1 MIKTKSYKA
10 ALVFLIL
17 LVQSNLMTAQQK
29 QYQVYTAAFYNLENL
44 FDTEADPAINDTEFT
59 PAGSNRWT
67 TEKYNKKQAN
77 MAKVISRLGKK
88 YSQTG
93 PAFIGLCELEN
104 RRVLEDLV
112 AQPALAATG
121 YGIVHYDSPDR
132 RGVDVALL
140 YNPAL
145 FKVKDS
151 KTFAYH
157 IKDMAEYRTR
167 DILLVK
173 GQLAGED
180 LHVLVNHWPS
190 RYGGKSSELRE
201 HAATIVRKVVDSL
214 YAADDKAKVVIMGDL
229 NDDPTDKSVRVVLGA
244 KKYQNEVEKGGLFN
258 TMWQHYDRG
267 IGSLG
272 YQGKWNLFDQIIVSE
287 PLLGEDKTSLKFWKS
302 EIFNPEFLIT
312 QEGRY
317 KGYPF
322 RTFSGNVFQN
332 GFSDHFP
339 TLIYLVKELK

>member
-1 MIKTKSYKA
+1 MTKTISFKA
-10 ALVFLIL
+10 ALIFLVLVVQSGL
-17 LVQSNLMTAQQK
+17 LVAQQK

-59 PAGSNRWT
+59 PAGSNNWT
-67 TEKYNKKQAN
+67 REKYYKKQAN

-88 YSQTG
+88 YNAAG

-104 RRVLEDLV
+104 RKVLEDLTQ
-112 AQPALAATG
+112 QPALKSAG

-140 YNPAL
+140 YNPSL

-151 KTFAYH
+151 KVFAY
-157 IKDMAEYRTR
+157 KLNDLPEYKTR

-173 GQLAGED
+173 GELAGED
-180 LHVLVNHWPS
+180 VHVLVNHWPS

-201 HAATIVRKVVDSL
+201 HAASIVRKVVDSL
-214 YAADDKAKVVIMGDL
+214 YAADQQAKIVIMGDL
-229 NDDPTDKSVRVVLGA
+229 NDDPVDKSVRVVLGA
-244 KKYQNEVEKGGLFN
+244 KKYQNEVEKGGLYN

-267 IGSLG
+267 VGSLG
-272 YQGKWNLFDQIIVSE
+272 YQGKWNLFDQIIISE
-287 PLLGEDKTSLKFWKS
+287 PLLGEDRSSLKFWKS

-317 KGYPF
+317 KGYPY